1 MDALLTNVRYSIRML
16 LKKPGL
22 TAVILITLALGI
34 GANTTIFSVVYPALL
49 APLPYPQPERLFTL
63 AENRPQ
69 KGCCF
74 LPLPI
79 LTISIGN
86 GPQRAF
92 SPSLVFSRS
101 LLLWREWES
110 PEEFLPLRSR
120 RIFSQL

>member
-63 AENRPQ
+63 GQEAS
-69 KGCCF
+69 KAG
-74 LPLPI
+74 PLPQTPI
-79 LTISIGN
+79 PAQTGD
-86 GPQRAF
+86 G
-92 SPSLVFSRS
+92 SREKLS
-101 LLLWREWES
+101 
-110 PEEFLPLRSR
+110 
-120 RIFSQL
+120 